1 MDAKRVPF
9 KQRNTT
15 QNQQSEQM
23 VRERKRAQNTVGE
36 WQEKRER
43 HIKKKQQ
50 KKNRK
55 RRVLVCLERN

>member
-1 MDAKRVPF
+1 MGAKRVPI

-15 QNQQSEQM
+15 QYQQSEQM

-43 HIKKKQQ
+43 EKEAHLKKKE
-50 KKNRK
+50 KKWY
-55 RRVLVCLERN
+55 